1 MPPARSPLAQP
12 PRLAVALAQADMV
25 EARARAGKDYG
36 TVLVPEGLLASV
48 LEVRS
53 LIKELNALDL
63 VGASVRARARPWRLR
78 AFCCCCCCCWRRAA
92 PSRVGHD
99 PHLPRPHVD
108 GAIRRNMFLRFS

>member
-63 VGASVRARARPWRLR
+63 AGASVCARARPWRLR
-78 AFCCCCCCCWRRAA
+78 AFFVVAVA
-92 PSRVGHD
+92 VGAELR
-99 PHLPRPHVD
+99 HLEWAMTPAFRD
-108 GAIRRNMFLRFS
+108 LT